1 MGGKMKQNLFKAICP
16 DCGEKIKNIIGW
28 VKIVNRNVVP
38 TGLPEE
44 RCPDCL
50 LEALKGHQV
59 LCE

>member
-1 MGGKMKQNLFKAICP
+1 MKQNLFKAICP